1 MDYKSDRELLLFT
14 IKMTL
19 EMLSKPPKSND
30 PVEEIQLELVSLY
43 TLRDS
48 FNKSIEVLEGELG
61 AS

>member
-1 MDYKSDRELLLFT
+1 MDYRSDRELLLFT

-30 PVEEIQLELVSLY
+30 PVEEMQLELVSLY

>member
-19 EMLSKPPKSND
+19 EMLSKPPISND
-30 PVEEIQLELVSLY
+30 PVEEMQLELVSLY

>member
-1 MDYKSDRELLLFT
+1 
-14 IKMTL
+14 MTL

-30 PVEEIQLELVSLY
+30 PVEEMQLELISLY

-48 FNKSIEVLEGELG
+48 FNKSIATLEGELG

>member
-1 MDYKSDRELLLFT
+1 MDYKSDRELLLFS

-30 PVEEIQLELVSLY
+30 PVEEMQLELVSLY

>member
-1 MDYKSDRELLLFT
+1 MEYKSDRELLLFT

-30 PVEEIQLELVSLY
+30 PVEEMQLELVSLY

-48 FNKSIEVLEGELG
+48 FNKSITTLERELG